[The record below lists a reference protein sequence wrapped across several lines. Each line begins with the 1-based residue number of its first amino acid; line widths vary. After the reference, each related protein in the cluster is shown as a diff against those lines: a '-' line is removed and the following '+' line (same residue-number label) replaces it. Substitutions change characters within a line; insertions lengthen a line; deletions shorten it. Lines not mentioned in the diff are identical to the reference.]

1 MRFSLHLY
9 TQRYRRASVSCM
21 FCLALGCERCI
32 EQLQP
37 VVKASYTDDAA
48 ASSWRH
54 DFAVCKQ
61 GLSGQPS
68 GCMQGASA
76 LKLYTQIG
84 ALGFAVV
91 MGARRAAELRPFAGR
106 RTLFVTDTMLQ
117 LVAGAM
123 VLRYAV
129 DQNELA
135 GLGDG
140 IALLICAGIGSSEP
154 RQPFPLWCV
163 TAISGYFDFL

>member
-1 MRFSLHLY
+1 M
-9 TQRYRRASVSCM
+9 SCI
-21 FCLALGCERCI
+21 FCLVLGCGRCTK
-32 EQLQP
+32 QLQLIM
-37 VVKASYTDDAA
+37 KASYMGDAA
-48 ASSWRH
+48 AFIWRG
-54 DFAVCKQ
+54 DLVVCGQ
-61 GLSGQPS
+61 GLCGQSS

-84 ALGFAVV
+84 ALLFAF
-91 MGARRAAELRPFAGR
+91 MLGARRAVELRPFAGR
-106 RTLFVTDTMLQ
+106 RALFMTDTMLQ

-140 IALLICAGIGSSEP
+140 IALLICAGIGSSELHP
-154 RQPFPLWCV
+154 PSPL
-163 TAISGYFDFL
+163 